1 MEGFKYMYVM
11 DFSDSSITEVY
22 LKDEDNKLEAN
33 DLLNKYSFNVNT
45 CSWMFTTT
53 KIDNIITYQ

>member
-11 DFSDSSITEVY
+11 DFSDSSITEVC
-22 LKDEDNKLEAN
+22 LKDEDSKLEAN

>member
-11 DFSDSSITEVY
+11 DFSDSSITEVC
-22 LKDEDNKLEAN
+22 LKDEDKKLETN

>member
-11 DFSDSSITEVY
+11 DFSDSSITEVC

-33 DLLNKYSFNVNT
+33 DLLNKYSFKVDT

>member
-11 DFSDSSITEVY
+11 DFSDSSITEVC
-22 LKDEDNKLEAN
+22 LKDEDKKLEAN
-33 DLLNKYSFNVNT
+33 DLLNKYSFSVNT

-53 KIDNIITYQ
+53 KIDNIITYC

>member
-11 DFSDSSITEVY
+11 DFSDSSITEVC

>member
-1 MEGFKYMYVM
+1 MEDFKYMYVM

-33 DLLNKYSFNVNT
+33 DLLDKYSFNVNT